1 MSRCENFLEMS
12 SRYLDG
18 DLNPDEEQSLL
29 SHLAECPDCRRA
41 YEAMRAVSLELDV
54 TDAPEGFA
62 AGVMG
67 AVRAAAPG
75 RRPRRLA
82 AGRGRAARIA
92 ALAACCA
99 LIAAAGLK
107 LASESGPAA
116 NESEPASF
124 GAVSVER
131 DIAPANAGD
140 VVDRDITGDDAEPAV
155 SASSCAAKVDA
166 VTVQE
171 GEVVSHSR
179 DGGYIAELAEILSWS
194 RAAESAPQ
202 GEPDWVI
209 TAEVDAGELVLN
221 VWDEQGELL
230 CEDGSGEAWYAL
242 GDADEL
248 REALT

>member
-155 SASSCAAKVDA
+155 SASSCAAR
-166 VTVQE
+166 
-171 GEVVSHSR
+171 SR
-179 DGGYIAELAEILSWS
+179 RRHRAGGRRSSATAGTAGISPSWRRYSAGLARPS
-194 RAAESAPQ
+194 RRRRASRT
-202 GEPDWVI
+202 G
-209 TAEVDAGELVLN
+209 
-221 VWDEQGELL
+221 
-230 CEDGSGEAWYAL
+230 
-242 GDADEL
+242 
-248 REALT
+248 